1 MTGKDAFTD
10 EEWGRVRR
18 APTVAGMAI
27 SLADPGGPI
36 ELSKETMATLRGI
49 GSPPTQD
56 ELLLAVS
63 QEIMAMGQRRE
74 NPMGGFKIEDPGKA
88 GQQVLDELR
97 EVHAIVGAKATP
109 EEATAFARWL
119 VEVAQDAADAAKE
132 GGFMG
137 FGAEQVSE
145 GEQRMLD
152 QLRSTLGVAEA

>member
-1 MTGKDAFTD
+1 MTGKAAFTED
-10 EEWGRVRR
+10 EWVRVRR

-63 QEIMAMGQRRE
+63 QDVMAMGQRRE
-74 NPMGGFKIEDPGKA
+74 NPMSGYKIEDPSQA
-88 GQQVLDELR
+88 GAQVLRELR
-97 EVHAIVGAKATP
+97 EVQDLVEAKATP
-109 EEATAFARWL
+109 PEAAAFARWML
-119 VEVAQDAADAAKE
+119 EVAQDAADAAKE

-137 FGAEQVSE
+137 FHAERVSE

-152 QLRSTLGVAEA
+152 SIREALASAA

>member
-1 MTGKDAFTD
+1 MTGKAGFT
-10 EEWGRVRR
+10 EQEWVRVRR

-49 GSPPTQD
+49 GAPPTQD

-63 QEIMAMGQRRE
+63 QDVMAMGQRRE
-74 NPMGGFKIEDPGKA
+74 NPLGDFKVHDPARA
-88 GQQVLDELR
+88 GAEVLEELR
-97 EVHAIVGAKATP
+97 AVQDLVEAKATP

-137 FGAEQVSE
+137 FGAEQVSA
-145 GEQRMLD
+145 GEQHMLD
-152 QLRSTLGVAEA
+152 ELRSTLGVTA

>member
-1 MTGKDAFTD
+1 MTGKTAFAED
-10 EEWGRVRR
+10 EWVRVRR

-63 QEIMAMGQRRE
+63 QDVMAMGQRRE
-74 NPMGGFKIEDPGKA
+74 NPMSGYKIEDPSQA
-88 GQQVLDELR
+88 GAQVLRELR
-97 EVHAIVGAKATP
+97 QVQDLIEAKATP
-109 EEATAFARWL
+109 QEAAAFARWML
-119 VEVAQDAADAAKE
+119 EVAQDAADAAKE

-137 FGAEQVSE
+137 FGAEQVSQ
-145 GEQRMLD
+145 GEQTMLD
-152 QLRSTLGVAEA
+152 QLRTTLGVTG

>member
-10 EEWGRVRR
+10 EEWIRVRR
-18 APTVAGMAI
+18 APTVAGMSI

-49 GSPPTQD
+49 GAPPTQD

-74 NPMGGFKIEDPGKA
+74 NPMSGFKVEDPAKA
-88 GQQVLDELR
+88 GQQVLGELR
-97 EVHAIVGAKATP
+97 EVQAVVAAKATP
-109 EEATAFARWL
+109 QEATAFARWL
-119 VEVAQDAADAAKE
+119 VEVAQDAANAAKE

-137 FGAEQVSE
+137 FGAEQVSK
-145 GEQRMLD
+145 GEQHMLD
-152 QLRSTLGVAEA
+152 ELRSALGIEA

>member
-1 MTGKDAFTD
+1 MTGKDAFTA
-10 EEWGRVRR
+10 EEWIRVRR

-36 ELSKETMATLRGI
+36 ELSKETMATLRGV
-49 GSPPTQD
+49 GAPPTQE

-74 NPMGGFKIEDPGKA
+74 NPMGDFKVQDPSQA
-88 GQQVLDELR
+88 GAEVLAELR
-97 EVHAIVGAKATP
+97 AAQGIVNAKATP
-109 EEATAFARWL
+109 DEASAFSRWL

-137 FGAEQVSE
+137 FGAEQVSA

-152 QLRSTLGVAEA
+152 QLRSTLGIEAP